1 MAGFLKGRT
10 EQAVEVHVVAAF
22 AFAPEGFAALGGEG
36 GAVGPGAAVD
46 VGGGQVEAEGGFA
59 DAGLA
64 GKNAVCLFRYSKS
77 KKSAIY
83 PCFERS

>member
-1 MAGFLKGRT
+1 MAT
-10 EQAVEVHVVAAF
+10 F
-22 AFAPEGFAALGGEG
+22 AFAPEGFAGLGGEG

-64 GKNAVCLFRYSKS
+64 GKNAVCSDIPSPRNLLYIPVLKDPHCCSQCNQQVQHC
-77 KKSAIY
+77 INY
-83 PCFERS
+83 H